1 MFKNE
6 SYKKTFKK
14 MLKTEGHSNSSCVML
29 RLKASKERDYLIDSK
44 QA

>member
-6 SYKKTFKK
+6 SYRKTFKK
-14 MLKTEGHSNSSCVML
+14 MLKDEGHSNSASVML

-44 QA
+44 KA